1 MRAEVVAVGTELL
14 LGQIVDTNSSWIG
27 EQLALAGI
35 DVHYQSK
42 VGDNHAR
49 MVDVLQVALD
59 RNDAVIVC
67 GGLGPTQDDI
77 TREALAELMGVDLVT
92 DAVVVERIQAMFG
105 SRGRDMPANNLRQ
118 AEVPEGATV
127 ITQQPGTAP
136 GLVCPVGDKV
146 VYAVPGVP
154 YEMQEMVSG
163 TIIGDLRARAGDT
176 ACIRSRTLRTWGQSE
191 SGLAELLADRIDE
204 LDRSG
209 AATIAFLASGIEGLK
224 VRITAKGATDAEVDA
239 VLAAE
244 EHVLRRMLGEIVF
257 GADDETMESV
267 VLDLLRDRRL
277 TLAVAESVTGGLIA
291 SRLTDIA
298 GASDVFRGG
307 VVSYASD
314 VKFDVL
320 GVPEGPVVSSSA
332 AEAMAVGVCRVLGAD
347 VGLAVTG
354 VAGPDEQEGQPVGTV
369 HLGLAVGGD
378 VSSLQLRLPGDR
390 PRIRQFA
397 TITLLDLLR
406 RRLLET

>member
-1 MRAEVVAVGTELL
+1 M
-14 LGQIVDTNSSWIG
+14 
-27 EQLALAGI
+27 
-35 DVHYQSK
+35 
-42 VGDNHAR
+42 
-49 MVDVLQVALD
+49 
-59 RNDAVIVC
+59 
-67 GGLGPTQDDI
+67 
-77 TREALAELMGVDLVT
+77 
-92 DAVVVERIQAMFG
+92 
-105 SRGRDMPANNLRQ
+105 
-118 AEVPEGATV
+118 
-127 ITQQPGTAP
+127 
-136 GLVCPVGDKV
+136 
-146 VYAVPGVP
+146 
-154 YEMQEMVSG
+154 
-163 TIIGDLRARAGDT
+163 
-176 ACIRSRTLRTWGQSE
+176 
-191 SGLAELLADRIDE
+191 AELLADRIDE